1 MVLIDGS
8 RRDTSSVLTGESLIR
23 IEVRFYA
30 FLREITGKH
39 SESIILEG
47 GSTIIDALK
56 LIIDKYGER
65 MRRCILDDEG
75 QIRKSITIAI
85 NAQKIDRARIEGY
98 ELNDGDV
105 LVIIP
110 PTAGGALLI

>member
-8 RRDTSSVLTGESLIR
+8 RRDTSSVFTGESLIR

>member
-1 MVLIDGS
+1 MVLIGGS
-8 RRDTSSVLTGESLIR
+8 RRDTSSVFIGESLIR

-30 FLREITGKH
+30 YLREITDKH
-39 SESIILEG
+39 SESIILKD

-56 LIIDKYGER
+56 LVIDKYGER
-65 MRRCILDDEG
+65 MRRYILDDKG
-75 QIRKSITIAI
+75 QIRNYITIAI

-98 ELNDGDV
+98 TLNDGDV

-110 PTAGGALLI
+110 PTAGGALPI